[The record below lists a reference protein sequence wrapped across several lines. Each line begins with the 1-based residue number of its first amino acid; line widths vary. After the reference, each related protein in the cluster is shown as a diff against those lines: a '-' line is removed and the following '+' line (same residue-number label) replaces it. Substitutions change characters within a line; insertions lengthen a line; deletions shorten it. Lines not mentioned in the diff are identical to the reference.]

1 MAKVPLEEPVKT
13 PIKTSCGSLAAVHHS
28 RAPTS
33 CFAGSYGKAAAAAI
47 LFPAV
52 SAAVSPSVFRPMML
66 EDASSRGLHN
76 AASCCRV
83 LWASDN
89 DTRRSSRSN
98 RGNSSNLV
106 GQSGGLALPAVPAG
120 FVLQPYASCLLAA
133 PPCAS
138 ATAAVRTRP
147 LAMRRASPLLAP
159 LTSSEASSTGSSPC
173 SFSYPSSA
181 LQQHQ
186 DQELLQ
192 RGNCTPV
199 VAAAT
204 GGSSALGSQQQS
216 SLCMLTEDV
225 GMHGRQQQ
233 QQQEDEDPKM
243 LQVMRTHAF
252 LHLTSGAVAGA
263 VSRTVTAPLDRVKVM
278 LQLQPASVP
287 LKHAARAIMQ
297 QELSVKAAA
306 ASVGASGRNSKSNN
320 SVSAKSLPM
329 SCWKVDRAMQK
340 HVVRMCPPA
349 TSANSSSGNN
359 SRLLL
364 GGWRGFFRG
373 NLTNCLKVVPETAIK
388 FYSYDMCKHALVRR
402 KQEQQQDQEPQLQ
415 LSDRFVCGAAAGLCA
430 QLLIYPMELVKTR
443 LAAYSPGCMY
453 SGVLQCF
460 TEIYREG
467 GLRRLYRGL
476 GPSLLGIIPYAGI
489 DLAVFETL
497 KEAYLQKIMIPKFQ
511 QQQQHALMSLQQQ
524 RQALCS
530 SCNSPIQTQIA
541 GNSSP
546 KDLTAVSAIDKQ
558 TGGAVGAD
566 LAGET
571 SAASSAAAARGRC
584 CCDAGVNSSSGGH
597 PLSPPALVLLLMGG
611 CSSLI
616 GQVLA
621 YPTALVRTRMQ
632 VDGSGGQHL
641 LYRSSAAAATAAV
654 RQGGLRGLYRGLGA
668 NCCKALPAVSLSWI
682 VYEKTKEVIRTAER
696 DWTEHVARQRA
707 TIARA

>member
-1 MAKVPLEEPVKT
+1 
-13 PIKTSCGSLAAVHHS
+13 
-28 RAPTS
+28 
-33 CFAGSYGKAAAAAI
+33 
-47 LFPAV
+47 
-52 SAAVSPSVFRPMML
+52 MML

-159 LTSSEASSTGSSPC
+159 LTCDSRSSRC
-173 SFSYPSSA
+173 SCQYSDAVAAADTSALAPSSA
-181 LQQHQ
+181 EALKAPRATPIWRAVGGDSHTAVAG
-186 DQELLQ
+186 DPHTAAARPAAPVPVHAASATPLVHYNSTRIRSCCKEGIGTVVRLPPARSSLLSC
-192 RGNCTPV
+192 NSTPV

-225 GMHGRQQQ
+225 
-233 QQQEDEDPKM
+233 
-243 LQVMRTHAF
+243 
-252 LHLTSGAVAGA
+252 GA